1 MGVDFLW
8 FGDCF
13 DALSTVASIYGLES
27 ADIAISYMGEDS
39 KFWPWFASMYF
50 LHIFYGFVSVETY
63 FHKYFRLVCS
73 QK

>member
-8 FGDCF
+8 SGDCF
-13 DALSTVASIYGLES
+13 DALSTVASIHGLES
-27 ADIAISYMGEDS
+27 AYIYIAISYMGEDS
-39 KFWPWFASMYF
+39 KFWPWFASMY
-50 LHIFYGFVSVETY
+50 YGFVSVETY